1 MLAASAT
8 ATLLLT
14 AGLAVAAVTIR
25 IGKCNTAVVR
35 VAGAS
40 LTSY

>member
-1 MLAASAT
+1 MLSASAT
-8 ATLLLT
+8 ATVLLT
-14 AGLAVAAVTIR
+14 AGLAVAAEAIR

-40 LTSY
+40 LTSN